1 MRKSTINYPNYYN
14 IAYLG
19 EILEDDESDQEI
31 LEHPADDK
39 DWEKRQPE
47 VIDICLNN

>member
-19 EILEDDESDQEI
+19 EILEDDETDPEI
-31 LEHPADDK
+31 LEHPVDDK
-39 DWEKRQPE
+39 EWEK
-47 VIDICLNN
+47 L